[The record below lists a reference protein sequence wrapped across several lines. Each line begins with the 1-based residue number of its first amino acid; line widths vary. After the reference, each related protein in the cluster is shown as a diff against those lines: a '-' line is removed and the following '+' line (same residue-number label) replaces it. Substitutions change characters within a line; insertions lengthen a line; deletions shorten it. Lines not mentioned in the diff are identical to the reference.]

1 MASAAWASASV
12 SSIAIAFMA
21 ACFALGITS
30 WGATWMSGGR
40 VNAERDVLMKHP
52 RLCRHEHAIALDDG
66 REEWV
71 NEFTAGDG
79 EVAGE
84 RAAGLNIGVSSKQL
98 CALVRRHDDDGQSAP
113 T

>member
-1 MASAAWASASV
+1 
-12 SSIAIAFMA
+12 
-21 ACFALGITS
+21 
-30 WGATWMSGGR
+30 MSGGR

-98 CALVRRHDDDGQSAP
+98 CALVRRRDEDGQSAP
-113 T
+113 TRARSRPAYFRFEFP